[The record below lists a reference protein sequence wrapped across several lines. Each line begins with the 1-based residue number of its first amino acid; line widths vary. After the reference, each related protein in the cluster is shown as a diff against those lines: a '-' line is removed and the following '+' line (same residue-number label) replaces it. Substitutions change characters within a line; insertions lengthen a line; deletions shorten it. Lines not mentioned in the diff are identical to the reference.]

1 MKLADLLGSPEQ
13 LGAFGD
19 MEIREARGLL
29 FDESYVDTLLDEVVV
44 GEFEHFIWRYRQA
57 LLNLA
62 CREECMAISRRLAI
76 TLGIG

>member
-19 MEIREARGLL
+19 MEIRETGTLA
-29 FDESYVDTLLDEVVV
+29 FNESYVDTFHDLVVV
-44 GEFEHFIWRYRQA
+44 GELEHFIWRYQQA

-62 CREECMAISRRLAI
+62 CREECMAISRRLAL